1 MKEIEITK
9 EDWEVIE
16 KRAEDLPEN
25 FHIGILGV
33 ILSKAELV
41 NNIKERTPEGE
52 AYVRM
57 QLRFIKWSTKRL
69 LEEGEKEKE

>member
-1 MKEIEITK
+1 MKEIEIT
-9 EDWEVIE
+9 EDDWEIIE
-16 KRAEDLPEN
+16 KRAEELPED

-33 ILSKAELV
+33 ILSKTALV
-41 NNIKERTPEGE
+41 DNIKEKTPEGE

-69 LEEGEKEKE
+69 LEEGEEE